1 MSRIKKRGLEYFPM
15 DADFTRKPAVRRIM
29 KKEGEG
35 AAVVLI
41 EVLCAIYS
49 QEGYY
54 VKADELFY
62 EDIAAGCYERNEH
75 DVKRIIGMAIEYGMF
90 HAAMFA
96 EHGILTSEDIQ
107 QQFLHCTRRRVNTH
121 LLPQYVLVADVDAP
135 EVQPQRAQ
143 RNHRTRQRSMHTNPA
158 QMLPG
163 HEYVTDNGLN
173 VTAEPHSIAKQSINT
188 PLQFPQGGEEEE
200 FNASPVDGEPNT
212 GVANTVVPRGVP
224 VHQGMPITQEQVDR
238 LQPPADGIKRN
249 YDGLLQYL
257 RQFRVPPVDQYA
269 IIRKS
274 NYGIIGHP
282 IWKGFMTL
290 HASGGK
296 IKLPGRYL

>member
-90 HAAMFA
+90 HATMFA
-96 EHGILTSEDIQ
+96 EHGILTSEEIQ
-107 QQFLHCTRRRVNTH
+107 QQFLHCTRRRVNSH
-121 LLPQYVLVADVDAP
+121 LQPQYVLVTDVDAP
-135 EVQPQRAQ
+135 EVRPQRAG
-143 RNHRTRQRSMHTNPA
+143 RSRQRAPRLNPA
-158 QMLPG
+158 EMLPT
-163 HEYVTDNGLN
+163 HEYVTNNSEN
-173 VTAEPHSIAKQSINT
+173 VTVGRHSKAQQSINT
-188 PLQFPQGGEEEE
+188 PLPFPQGGAEEEY
-200 FNASPVDGEPNT
+200 NASPMEEEKAGAVSQAVAR
-212 GVANTVVPRGVP
+212 GVA
-224 VHQGMPITQEQVDR
+224 VHQGMPITQEQIDC

-249 YDGLLQYL
+249 YDGLLQNL
-257 RQFRVPPVDQYA
+257 RQFRVPPTDQYA

-274 NYGIIGHP
+274 NYGVIGHP
-282 IWKGFMTL
+282 VWKGFMTL
-290 HASGGK
+290 HSSGGK
-296 IKLPGRYL
+296 IKLPGRYLLSLK